1 MKIREIIETK
11 INIISSFVFLTN
23 AFVAYL
29 FDYKLY
35 SFLFFM
41 LWITSMIYHTNKNIY
56 TNILDKIVILTIF
69 LYGGYLFVTK
79 PQNTNY
85 KIMIVLSFLSTIF
98 LYYYTSQYEE
108 YELSLQTQTNL
119 HSLLHII
126 ASIGHHLIVI

>member
-1 MKIREIIETK
+1 MKISEIIETK
-11 INIISSFVFLTN
+11 INIISSFIFLTN
-23 AFVAYL
+23 ALVAYL

-41 LWITSMIYHTNKNIY
+41 LWITSIIYHTNKNIY
-56 TNILDKIVILTIF
+56 TNILDKIVIFTIF

-79 PQNTNY
+79 PQKINY
-85 KIMIVLSFLSTIF
+85 KILIVLSFLTTIL
-98 LYYYTSQYEE
+98 LYYYTSRYKE
-108 YELSLQTQTNL
+108 YKLSLQTQTHL